1 MRGGAALVQT
11 VMGMTPEHTRRIAF
25 TLGALLVYS
34 LGANI
39 PLPGL
44 DTAALSEL
52 LRARPPGGLDFL
64 LFSGGGLRR
73 VAIFSLNV
81 VPYVSAAVIVQLAM
95 VASLRLRVRS
105 KQGAH
110 GRATIEGLTRYLTV
124 LLAALQGLGLAA
136 TYESIPGLV
145 AYPDWL
151 FLITTTIILTT
162 GTMFLVWLSAQMTL
176 FGMGNGLA
184 LLLVAGVVMNIP
196 AGIAGV
202 VEFGRRG
209 LLSQNGQ
216 LALGAVVVAVV
227 GIVVLME
234 QGRRHIPVRYAERQV
249 GAVTFAER
257 SSPLTLKLNNAGLMP
272 VILANWL
279 LGLLVMLGRLG
290 ASRLG
295 DIAVEL
301 EPGRPLYLILYV
313 LFVVFGA
320 FFYTAFVLDPDE
332 SAGSLRQHR
341 GTIAGVE
348 PGEATAAHLDFV
360 VSRITTIGAVYLAAV
375 CLLPE
380 VLTASAGVP
389 FYFGGPSLLLVVC
402 AMLDLAA
409 QLRAFRA

>member
-1 MRGGAALVQT
+1 M
-11 VMGMTPEHTRRIAF
+11 MGMLMERERRIAF

-34 LGANI
+34 FGAHI

-44 DTAALSEL
+44 DSAALGEL
-52 LRARPPGGLDFL
+52 LRARPPGGLDSL

-73 VAIFSLNV
+73 IATFSLNV
-81 VPYVSAAVIVQLAM
+81 VPYVSAAVIVQLAT
-95 VASLRLRVRS
+95 VASVRLRARR

-110 GRATIEGLTRYLTV
+110 GRATVERLTRYLTV

-151 FLITTTIILTT
+151 FLVTTPIILTA
-162 GTMFLVWLSAQMTL
+162 GTMLLVWLSAQMTL

-184 LLLVAGVVMNIP
+184 LLLIAGVVTDVP
-196 AGIAGV
+196 AGIASV
-202 VEFGRRG
+202 LELGRRG

-216 LALGAVVVAVV
+216 LALGAVVVAAV

-234 QGRRHIPVRYAERQV
+234 QGRRHIPVRYAQRQV
-249 GAVTFAER
+249 GAVMFAER

-279 LGLLVMLGRLG
+279 VGLLAMG
-290 ASRLG
+290 ASWLG
-295 DIAVEL
+295 DIAAEL

-332 SAGSLRQHR
+332 SAGSLRQHG
-341 GTIAGVE
+341 GTIEGVE
-348 PGEATAAHLDFV
+348 PGEATAAHLDLV

-389 FYFGGPSLLLVVC
+389 LHFGGPPLLLVVC
-402 AMLDLAA
+402 TMLDLAA
-409 QLRAFRA
+409 QLRAFRASRSRGA